1 MIRAAKKKIKAKKEQ
16 KAAELSAKAKAKV
29 AQQFRPEKKIE
40 AGHRDLGRL
49 TSHVLDMRE
58 KAVELMRIGI

>member
-40 AGHRDLGRL
+40 AGHREFGA
-49 TSHVLDMRE
+49 SHIPCFRY
-58 KAVELMRIGI
+58 A